1 MAAPKTDSKKI
12 ATAAQV
18 SYSPELAATFC
29 AAMASTTDS
38 IATICKRPGMPSKTT
53 VFRWKAEQP
62 LFAAMYDAAKSA
74 QIDTQF
80 DEIVEIADN
89 CKVDKDSVAKAK
101 LRIYARIEAAQ
112 RLKPKQYG
120 LKMGLGGAEDLPPM
134 KTESTVTI
142 SAEEAYKRMLDG
154 GA

>member
-1 MAAPKTDSKKI
+1 MT
-12 ATAAQV
+12 ATT
-18 SYSPELAATFC
+18 YTPELGAAFC

-38 IATICKRPGMPSKTT
+38 IATICRRAGMPSKAT
-53 VFRWKAEQP
+53 VFRWKAEHP

-112 RLKPKQYG
+112 RLKPKEYG
-120 LKMGLGGAEDLPPM
+120 LKVAHGGTDDLPPM
-134 KTESTVTI
+134 RTESNVTI
-142 SAEEAYKRMLDG
+142 TAEEAYKRMLDG

>member
-1 MAAPKTDSKKI
+1 MAAAYDH
-12 ATAAQV
+12 
-18 SYSPELAATFC
+18 ELAAQFC

-38 IATICKRPGMPSKTT
+38 IATICKRKGMPSKAT

-62 LFAAMYDAAKSA
+62 LFAAMYEAAKSA

-89 CKVDKDSVAKAK
+89 CKTDKDSVQKAK

-120 LKMGLGGAEDLPPM
+120 LKVAHGGTDDLPAI
-134 KTESTVTI
+134 KSESTVTLT
-142 SAEEAYKRMLDG
+142 AEEAYRRMIDG

>member
-1 MAAPKTDSKKI
+1 M
-12 ATAAQV
+12 TA
-18 SYSPELAATFC
+18 SIYDPELAAQFC

-38 IATICKRPGMPSKTT
+38 IATICKRKGMPSKAT
-53 VFRWKAEQP
+53 VFRWKAENP
-62 LFAAMYDAAKSA
+62 IFAQMYDAAKSA

-89 CKVDKDSVAKAK
+89 CKNDKDSIQKAK

-120 LKMGLGGAEDLPPM
+120 LKVAHGGAEDLPPM
-134 KTESTVTI
+134 KTEATVTVT
-142 SAEEAYKRMLDG
+142 AEEAYKRMLDG
-154 GA
+154 DA

>member
-1 MAAPKTDSKKI
+1 MT
-12 ATAAQV
+12 ATT
-18 SYSPELAATFC
+18 YTPELGAKFC

-38 IATICKRPGMPSKTT
+38 IATICRRAGMPSKAT
-53 VFRWKAEQP
+53 VFRWKSEHP

-89 CKVDKDSVAKAK
+89 CKADKDSVAKAK

-112 RLKPKQYG
+112 RLKPKEYG
-120 LKMGLGGAEDLPPM
+120 LKVAHGGTDDLPPM
-134 KTESTVTI
+134 KTESHVTVT
-142 SAEEAYKRMLDG
+142 AEEAYKRMLDG
-154 GA
+154 GT

>member
-1 MAAPKTDSKKI
+1 
-12 ATAAQV
+12 
-18 SYSPELAATFC
+18 
-29 AAMASTTDS
+29 
-38 IATICKRPGMPSKTT
+38 MPSKAT
-53 VFRWKAEQP
+53 VFRWKAEHP

-112 RLKPKQYG
+112 RLKPKMYG
-120 LKMGLGGAEDLPPM
+120 LKLAHGGTDELPAI
-134 KTESTVTI
+134 KSESSITI
-142 SAEEAYKRMLDG
+142 TAEEAYKRMLNG
-154 GA
+154 SA